1 VRAFLRG
8 ALAALALLALSAPGA
23 SAQYD
28 CQGTFPGQAPNP
40 KTGTAPLVFGIY
52 PLGFAGQVGVPAAL
66 ARPEDAALRNRRL
79 HELSG
84 PSRPFVVHLYVTYK
98 NTPDLQDE
106 GKAQLRA
113 LDEITAAGFDAEL
126 VLTYRP
132 NGGGGGPTD
141 VPGYVA
147 FVRSMIGRLASNRHL
162 TGIQVTNEANN
173 NTSPDASDGSF
184 AGVRE
189 ALVKG
194 VIAAKDEARKRGLS
208 RLHVGFNWFYRLD
221 PQSEQDFWSSLKTLG
236 GKPFVDALDWVGL
249 DAYPGTFF
257 PPAVPPDGSPG
268 DARDAMVNAMSVLRD
283 CYMPLAGIGKAV
295 PIHVTENGYPTGP
308 GRDEDEQV
316 RKLRAMV
323 AAVNDYRRNYNVT
336 DYRWFSL
343 RDTDTGSPN
352 FQLHYGL
359 LHDDY
364 APKPAFSAYRDLI
377 AHYGTRAGSADR
389 SGRGGSASGCLAR
402 RAGVVSRGIGRV
414 RLGASRRVL
423 ERRLGAPRRRR
434 GSVSRWCVTGGGSVV
449 VAFARGQAALVATT
463 ARGHRSRRI
472 APGSS
477 ARVVRRTFP
486 FGRLALRGVRRA
498 GRRSRVVIGVRSGRV
513 GYLAVARRPLLVR
526 PATLARYLHRVG
538 LR

>member
-1 VRAFLRG
+1 VRTAPRAGLG
-8 ALAALALLALSAPGA
+8 ALVLLALAAPTA

-28 CQGTFPGQAPNP
+28 CQGTFPGQAPRP
-40 KTGTAPLVFGIY
+40 KPGAGPLTFGIY
-52 PLGFAGQVGVPAAL
+52 PLGFAGQVGIPAAE
-66 ARPEDAALRNRRL
+66 ARPEDAALRHRRL
-79 HELSG
+79 RELSG
-84 PSRPFVVHLYVTYK
+84 SSRPFVAHLYVTYK
-98 NTPDLQDE
+98 NAPDLQPE
-106 GKAQLRA
+106 GKAQLQA

-126 VLTYRP
+126 VLAYRP

-141 VPGYVA
+141 VSNYVA
-147 FVRSMIGRLASNRHL
+147 FVRSMIARLAPNRHL

-184 AGVRE
+184 KGVRE
-189 ALVKG
+189 ALVQG
-194 VIAAKDEARKRGLS
+194 VIAAKDEARRRRLS

-236 GKPFVDALDWVGL
+236 GKPFLDALDWVGL

-257 PPAVPPDGSPG
+257 PPAVPPDDSAG

-283 CYMPLAGIGKAV
+283 CYMPLAGIGKTV
-295 PIHVTENGYPTGP
+295 PMHVSENGYPTGA

-323 AAVNDYRRNYNVT
+323 RAVSDYRRNYNVT

-364 APKPAFSAYRDLI
+364 SPKPAFFAYRDLV
-377 AHYGTRAGSADR
+377 ARFGSGAGK
-389 SGRGGSASGCLAR
+389 GRGRPGGGAGCLAR

-414 RLGASRRVL
+414 RIGASRRTL
-423 ERRLGAPRRRR
+423 FRRLGSPRKRRLR
-434 GSVSRWCVTGGGSVV
+434 TARWCVSGGGSVL
-449 VAFARGQAALVATT
+449 VAFTRGGRAALVATT
-463 ARGHRSRRI
+463 ARSHRARRI

-477 ARVVRRTFP
+477 AGAARRAFP
-486 FGRLALRGVRRA
+486 FSRPALGRTLRA
-498 GRRSRVVIGVRSGRV
+498 GRRSRVLGRRVR
-513 GYLAVARRPLLVR
+513 YLAVADRRLLIR
-526 PATLARYLHRVG
+526 RRSLASYLHLAG